1 MMLATASFAQNKGKI
16 VKQVMSAATE
26 KTPAA
31 LSRAVS
37 GTAAALSKEAAS
49 YAANANAR
57 FPMERRN
64 LLSGNAVQETPV
76 LNEKDLARRLST
88 AMALSK
94 NKKVLNYAAA
104 LEQERTQAR
113 RLAAT
118 LKDFQT
124 LNLSTLKE
132 EELKKKISEVIVN
145 NSLQRFLLGSIAEKN
160 YTQFMRDLSNY
171 YSLSVE
177 FMASYELRFIAPQ
190 DVREIFAQTALEY
203 MKAHPHKV
211 NLKLREILKSPF
223 VSDTVKASLR
233 SFVALAQIQ
242 PQHESAFLT
251 VLREA
256 HKQYTAGLANAR
268 SQEDIAQTIAV
279 YKEATAELEAFTS
292 RYHRSPRWNA
302 PMPERRLYN
311 KLLILIMHNQANQ
324 FRQVT
329 NYVTKMQRLLTQYPR
344 INKTADE
351 TLVALHDFIEAN
363 GFFPRAVSSVPPE
376 VEIPEA
382 ELDLYESVMFW
393 ETTDNNFQQ
402 AVRTLE
408 KKFSLR

>member
-1 MMLATASFAQNKGKI
+1 MLFATASFAQKGKI
-16 VKQVMSAATE
+16 VKQAVSAATE
-26 KTPAA
+26 NISAVSATAATHAAAAAAKASRQAA
-31 LSRAVS
+31 LAS
-37 GTAAALSKEAAS
+37 GAAEISSPIRPMLKGTHPTAEALNQNEMIR
-49 YAANANAR
+49 R
-57 FPMERRN
+57 F
-64 LLSGNAVQETPV
+64 
-76 LNEKDLARRLST
+76 ST

-94 NKKVLNYAAA
+94 NKEVLNYATA
-104 LEQERTQAR
+104 LERERTQAR

-124 LNLSTLKE
+124 LNLNTLKE
-132 EELKKKISEVIVN
+132 EELKDKISETIIN
-145 NSLQRFLLGSIAEKN
+145 RSLQRFLMGSIAAKN

-223 VSDTVKASLR
+223 VSDTLKASLR
-233 SFVALAQIQ
+233 SFVALSQIQ

-256 HKQYTAGLANAR
+256 HKQYTAGLAHVR
-268 SQEDIAQTIAV
+268 SQEDITETIAV
-279 YKEATAELEAFTS
+279 YQEAAAELEAFTN

-302 PMPERRLYN
+302 PLPERRLYN

-351 TLVALHDFIEAN
+351 TLELLQDFIQEK
-363 GFFPRAVSSVPPE
+363 GFFPRAVSSAPSDVQ
-376 VEIPEA
+376 IPED
-382 ELDLYESVMFW
+382 ELDLYESVLFW

-402 AVRTLE
+402 TVIALQ
-408 KKFSLR
+408 KKFGLY